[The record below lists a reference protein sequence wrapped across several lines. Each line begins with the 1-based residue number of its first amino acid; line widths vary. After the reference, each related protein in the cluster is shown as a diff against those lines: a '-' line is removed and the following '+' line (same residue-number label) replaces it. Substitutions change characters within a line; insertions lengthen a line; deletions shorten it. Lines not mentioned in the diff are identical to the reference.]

1 VGIYKQIMPLFSP
14 FSLSVSPTV
23 YVVSDSELKRLKEEN
38 TRREILEIQK
48 LIDSHQNSIDR
59 LKRTIDMLEKDLSNT
74 ETSNA
79 A

>member
-1 VGIYKQIMPLFSP
+1 MPLFSP
-14 FSLSVSPTV
+14 FSLSLSPTV

-38 TRREILEIQK
+38 TRREILEIQR

>member
-1 VGIYKQIMPLFSP
+1 MPLFSP

>member
-1 VGIYKQIMPLFSP
+1 MPLFSP

-38 TRREILEIQK
+38 TRREIIEIQK
-48 LIDSHQNSIDR
+48 IIDSHQNTIDR
-59 LKRTIDMLEKDLSNT
+59 LKQTIDMLEKDLSNT

>member
-1 VGIYKQIMPLFSP
+1 MPLFSP
-14 FSLSVSPTV
+14 YSLSVNPTV

-38 TRREILEIQK
+38 TRLEILEIQK
-48 LIDSHQNSIDR
+48 IIDSHQNTIDR
-59 LKRTIDMLEKDLSNT
+59 LKQTIDILEKDLSNT

>member
-1 VGIYKQIMPLFSP
+1 MPLFSP

-38 TRREILEIQK
+38 TRLEILEIQK
-48 LIDSHQNSIDR
+48 IIDSHQNTIDR
-59 LKRTIDMLEKDLSNT
+59 LKQTIDILEKDLSNT
-74 ETSNA
+74 ETSKA

>member
-1 VGIYKQIMPLFSP
+1 MPLFSP

-23 YVVSDSELKRLKEEN
+23 YVVSDSELKRLKEDN
-38 TRREILEIQK
+38 TRREILEIQR

>member
-1 VGIYKQIMPLFSP
+1 MPLFSP

-38 TRREILEIQK
+38 TRLEILEIQK
-48 LIDSHQNSIDR
+48 IIDSHQNTIDR
-59 LKRTIDMLEKDLSNT
+59 LKQTIDILEKDLSNT

>member
-1 VGIYKQIMPLFSP
+1 MPLFSP

-23 YVVSDSELKRLKEEN
+23 YVVSDSELKRFKEEN